1 MNDHSQ
7 LENSL
12 KVFLQQLRTFSVS
25 LPNDSS
31 YAELRDSVNYTILQS
46 KKCLKFNSSSFLKY
60 RRDTPTPC
68 SDIDIP
74 SLPKDVCA
82 LSLPENHFIVGLL
95 SDEHSCKTIHELE
108 VEEIDE
114 VILKL
119 KQNELSKN
127 FVRSGKKTSLHY
139 AAYWASQ
146 TCVQTLVLQGSD
158 LTARDEYGLTPIIW
172 ASESD
177 QLTNLVVLL
186 NAAKLQNIPE
196 GQWIYDSSGY
206 HLIHHAL
213 HKDDRFKCLEY
224 LLNNEYG
231 LSVDRE
237 GQSVLHH
244 AAMKGFLNACKI
256 ILQSKSNT
264 VLLNQTDRESRTP
277 LHLATMN
284 GHGNIVNLLL
294 SQKANPHLCD
304 KENYTSYQYAN
315 SKHLHFCL
323 LIYERYN
330 IKEKQTRKP
339 EMNESQ
345 LNELMTFRPVN
356 PQFCHY
362 QSQPIEIITVNK
374 TERQYSKPRSNLQ
387 IKPELLPTDKRVH
400 RLRNPVVLNKQIC
413 QPTDTF
419 KNSSVKLGNSTLLS
433 PSRHFDIHHKQNK
446 IGDETLRN
454 GQQYVI
460 SNGDFNS
467 SYRKSQQK
475 RPYLYS
481 KTEPMKD
488 IVSKSRTSD
497 NSSISDI
504 NSIPE
509 TDRPLMP
516 TPCKIPS
523 SHGPIINNSTFE
535 RHSRLLKRRQVN
547 SLPQQIS
554 LSNSSINS
562 SSESANS
569 SSENHD
575 EMIPLNLNKSIKQST
590 RFPCPNKSST
600 CNLLSPSLS
609 QIPYQDVKFN
619 ENNYLLKK

>member
-1 MNDHSQ
+1 MNIVVK
-7 LENSL
+7 LFTNL
-12 KVFLQQLRTFSVS
+12 K
-25 LPNDSS
+25 
-31 YAELRDSVNYTILQS
+31 
-46 KKCLKFNSSSFLKY
+46 
-60 RRDTPTPC
+60 
-68 SDIDIP
+68 
-74 SLPKDVCA
+74 
-82 LSLPENHFIVGLL
+82 
-95 SDEHSCKTIHELE
+95 
-108 VEEIDE
+108 
-114 VILKL
+114 
-119 KQNELSKN
+119 
-127 FVRSGKKTSLHY
+127 
-139 AAYWASQ
+139 
-146 TCVQTLVLQGSD
+146 TLVLQGSD

-362 QSQPIEIITVNK
+362 QDFNLNTYRDSDSQTKSPSPRIFNNCLVKQQNNETKMDENIKQKLKLSSLLKNSKRKQKVLRSLNDNTLDKDSDTTNNNDSSNLSVGESFRLTVKQSSSSSRFAQKSQPIEIITVNK